1 MYIEVKITWEF
12 FESLLITFLDLTMI
26 IVLSQQSIL
35 KKIYLVEKAIKMH
48 KLFSFNRKWSH
59 KNW

>member
-35 KKIYLVEKAIKMH
+35 KKI
-48 KLFSFNRKWSH
+48 
-59 KNW
+59 